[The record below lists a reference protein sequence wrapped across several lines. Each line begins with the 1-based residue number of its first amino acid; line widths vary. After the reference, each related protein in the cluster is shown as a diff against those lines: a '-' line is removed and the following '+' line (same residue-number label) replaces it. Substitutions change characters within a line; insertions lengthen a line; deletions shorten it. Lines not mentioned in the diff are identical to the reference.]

1 LHSSSFIKA
10 IHLIEGLIV
19 NPNLNV
25 YYSHVIIPELRFV
38 NIFNREQSLQYS
50 DRIKSFLCELVQDL
64 QLNVVN
70 LPDAY
75 SHFVGDHSSQSTG
88 KDDII
93 QYDKTTINGIIRLET
108 SNKTAASTIAKQV
121 FFIFAK
127 TLHEIGHACIFRSGR
142 LILMTSTRRQLN
154 KKHECFNTPAT
165 HALSAEAGNAI
176 ER

>member
-1 LHSSSFIKA
+1 MHSSSFIKA
-10 IHLIEGLIV
+10 IHLIEDLIV

-25 YYSHVIIPELRFV
+25 YYSHVVIPELRFV

-50 DRIKSFLCELVQDL
+50 DCIKSFLCELVRDL

-70 LPDAY
+70 LPKAY
-75 SHFVGDHSSQSTG
+75 SHFVGDHSPKSTG
-88 KDDII
+88 KDDMI
-93 QYDKTTINGIIRLET
+93 QYDETIVNGIIRLET
-108 SNKTAASTIAKQV
+108 LNKAAASTIAKQI
-121 FFIFAK
+121 FLIFAK

-142 LILMTSTRRQLN
+142 LMMSTRRQLN

>member
-1 LHSSSFIKA
+1 M
-10 IHLIEGLIV
+10 

-25 YYSHVIIPELRFV
+25 YFSHVVIPELRFK
-38 NIFNREQSLQYS
+38 NIFDKQQSLKYS
-50 DRIKSFLCELVQDL
+50 DRIKLFLCELVQDL
-64 QLNVVN
+64 QLNVAD

-75 SHFVGDHSSQSTG
+75 SHFLGDPSVKSTG

-93 QYDKTTINGIIRLET
+93 QYDTTIINGIINLEA
-108 SNKTAASTIAKQV
+108 SNKRRSSTIAKQG

-127 TLHEIGHACIFRSGR
+127 TLHELAHACIFRSGR
-142 LILMTSTRRQLN
+142 LMISTHCQLN

>member
-1 LHSSSFIKA
+1 LHSSSFVKA
-10 IHLIEGLIV
+10 IYLIEDLIV

-25 YYSHVIIPELRFV
+25 YYSHVTIPELRFV
-38 NIFNREQSLQYS
+38 NIFNKEQSLKYS
-50 DRIKSFLCELVQDL
+50 DCIKLFLCELVRDL
-64 QLNVVN
+64 QLDVIE

-75 SHFVGDHSSQSTG
+75 SHFVGDHSSESTG

-93 QYDKTTINGIIRLET
+93 QYDETTVNGIIRLET
-108 SNKTAASTIAKQV
+108 SNKTAVSTLAKQI
-121 FFIFAK
+121 FLIFAK

-142 LILMTSTRRQLN
+142 LMMSTRRQLN

-165 HALSAEAGNAI
+165 HALSAEAGDAI